1 MKNKCP
7 LCGKEYTA
15 PPALSRKDNE
25 TEICPDC
32 GTLEALEA
40 AGIAQEDRE
49 EVLKK
54 IHEAK
59 KAAGI

>member
-15 PPALSRKDNE
+15 PPALSRKDNK
-25 TEICPDC
+25 TAICPDC

-40 AGIAQEDRE
+40 AGIAQKDRE